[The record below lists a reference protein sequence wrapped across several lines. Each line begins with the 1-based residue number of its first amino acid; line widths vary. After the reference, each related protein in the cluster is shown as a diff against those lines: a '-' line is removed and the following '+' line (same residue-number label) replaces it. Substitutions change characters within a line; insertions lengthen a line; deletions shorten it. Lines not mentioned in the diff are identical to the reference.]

1 MANPLFLALDTPSV
15 EQALAWTT
23 AVRRH
28 IGGVK
33 VGLELFG
40 AAGPQGLRRIAEV
53 GLPVFLDLKFH
64 DIPNTVGK
72 AVAAVA
78 PLNPF
83 ILTVHAQ
90 GGEAMMRAARAAAPA
105 SCRVVAVTVLTSLD
119 DADLSTLGMPD
130 GTQPQVARLAAVARA
145 ATLDGV
151 VCSGTEV
158 AARRV
163 AWPDG
168 LFVVPGLRT
177 EGGATAD
184 QKRTMTPARALADG
198 AGVLVV
204 GRPITDAPDPAAA
217 ARAIAESLALP

>member
-119 DADLSTLGMPD
+119 DADLSTLGMPTALSLKSR
-130 GTQPQVARLAAVARA
+130 GLPRSH
-145 ATLDGV
+145 G
-151 VCSGTEV
+151 
-158 AARRV
+158 RRPWT
-163 AWPDG
+163 AWC
-168 LFVVPGLRT
+168 V
-177 EGGATAD
+177 
-184 QKRTMTPARALADG
+184 PARKWRPG
-198 AGVLVV
+198 GWR
-204 GRPITDAPDPAAA
+204 GRTGCSWCPDCGPRAEPRRTRSAP
-217 ARAIAESLALP
+217 